1 MPAAAPSP
9 PTNLIPRFALF
20 IAAVKRTMGEG
31 LLRRPD
37 TLGPL
42 SILLGNYLS
51 ATLRRLAALHA
62 RCAAGK
68 LPAAP
73 RARRPAAERAA
84 TDHPRPERRPPAIPR
99 GPVLLTVFQASFDEQ
114 LRTLLDDPEM
124 RAMLAASP
132 QAGRLL
138 RPLWRKL
145 SPGPLPPALRLPPRP
160 RRPRVKLA
168 AGPPGLRPV
177 VSPNGFIQWEP
188 TPCFPAL
195 GKPPRPKP
203 ALEAR
208 PAAPAAA
215 PPPTAPPPDWG
226 RPPVL
231 TAAPRPPVSS
241 LVMLLFER

>member
-1 MPAAAPSP
+1 MSAVALSP

-20 IAAVKRTMGEG
+20 IAAVKRAIGEG
-31 LLRRPD
+31 IGRRHD

-42 SILLGNYLS
+42 SILLETYLS
-51 ATLRRLAALHA
+51 ATLRRLTALHA
-62 RCAAGK
+62 RFAAGK

-73 RARRPAAERAA
+73 RARRPAAERAVRER
-84 TDHPRPERRPPAIPR
+84 TRPERRPPAIPR
-99 GPVLLTVFQASFDEQ
+99 GPVLLTVFRASFDEQ

-124 RAMLAASP
+124 RALIAASP
-132 QAGRLL
+132 RAGRLL

-145 SPGPLPPALRLPPRP
+145 SVDPLPEVLRLPRFKP
-160 RRPRVKLA
+160 A

-195 GKPPRPKP
+195 GAPPRPKP
-203 ALEAR
+203 APATTK
-208 PAAPAAA
+208 PVAPIAAPPPTA

-226 RPPVL
+226 RPPVP

-241 LVMLLFER
+241 WVMLLFER